1 MNNQTDPVSVL
12 RRLFDDKFTNDKH
25 RKAFNT
31 DLKENNFLLCV
42 LLHHLDFP
50 LDDVEIIT
58 EQNSPV
64 HTRAETVKV
73 CHWLNRF
80 ILPVMGIEPIKLI

>member
-1 MNNQTDPVSVL
+1 MNNRDHLAVL
-12 RRLFDDKFTNDKH
+12 KRLFADKFINNKH
-25 RKAFNT
+25 RRAFNNT
-31 DLKENNFLLCV
+31 DLQENNFLLCV
-42 LLHHLDFP
+42 LFHHLDFP
-50 LDDVEIIT
+50 DDNVEVIT

-80 ILPVMGIEPIKLI
+80 ILPEMGIEPIKLI